1 MTDIKLFDIISTQV
15 NAPVRQLKA
24 RWVPVQREKIKPH
37 FTYQRGH
44 PAGYTDDLGIIADR
58 NQYVEEQLPGWRS
71 QLDPQDYLEV
81 REWCEQNLDHGTWY
95 TGIYYIVLSNEK
107 DVSWFMLRWS

>member
-15 NAPVRQLKA
+15 NAPVKQLKA

-44 PAGYTDDLGIIADR
+44 PAGYTDDHGI
-58 NQYVEEQLPGWRS
+58 S
-71 QLDPQDYLEV
+71 
-81 REWCEQNLDHGTWY
+81 
-95 TGIYYIVLSNEK
+95 
-107 DVSWFMLRWS
+107 